1 MSWLSVLRHAPVI
14 LSAAEALFQ
23 KAKSSRAA
31 DDTQNLEARL
41 DELADASRASAEVV
55 QEMARQLQA
64 LAVNYDAAAK
74 RVRIAT
80 WFSVAATAIAIVAIV
95 IALAR

>member
-14 LSAAEALFQ
+14 LSTAEALFQ
-23 KAKSSRAA
+23 KAKSSRA
-31 DDTQNLEARL
+31 DDATQNLEARL

-64 LAVNYDAAAK
+64 LAVNYDRAAR
-74 RVRIAT
+74 RVRVAMGFGI
-80 WFSVAATAIAIVAIV
+80 AATAIAIVALA